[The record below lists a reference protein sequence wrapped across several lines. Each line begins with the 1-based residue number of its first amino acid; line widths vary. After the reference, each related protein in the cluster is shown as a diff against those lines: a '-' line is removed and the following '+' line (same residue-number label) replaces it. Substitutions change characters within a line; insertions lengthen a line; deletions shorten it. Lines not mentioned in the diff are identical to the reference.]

1 MVYMT
6 PKALGWMPYVETWL
20 NNLFEKATNFPVPE
34 EGKEEQGPKAQL
46 KDMFI
51 AYIQASLDYMENLR
65 DQEPIKTYDIQN
77 VTSLCNFLEYFLVKE
92 ITPNDE
98 KKVWLAKMVA
108 HFSFC
113 FMWAFGGSFNSKTQE
128 FKIDGLVQEHFSKV
142 KYPNNEEPVF
152 SYFINPKDLKPV
164 NWSTEVPKEFQY
176 DAKLPYFSIL
186 VPTQNTVRYSYLLD
200 LCLTI
205 KKHCFFTGETGVGKS
220 VVIQNYIA
228 KNRERKLL
236 NPFFLNFSAQT
247 DSYNTQAL
255 IEDKLEKVGTA
266 FGSPGGQT
274 TLIFVDDINM
284 PSVEK
289 YGAQPPIELLRQIIS
304 EKGFYTRPPDK
315 FEWKHLVDYV
325 LVCAAAPPS
334 GGRSALTP

>member
-1 MVYMT
+1 M
-6 PKALGWMPYVETWL
+6 
-20 NNLFEKATNFPVPE
+20 
-34 EGKEEQGPKAQL
+34 
-46 KDMFI
+46 
-51 AYIQASLDYMENLR
+51 
-65 DQEPIKTYDIQN
+65 
-77 VTSLCNFLEYFLVKE
+77 
-92 ITPNDE
+92 
-98 KKVWLAKMVA
+98 
-108 HFSFC
+108 
-113 FMWAFGGSFNSKTQE
+113 
-128 FKIDGLVQEHFSKV
+128 
-142 KYPNNEEPVF
+142 
-152 SYFINPKDLKPV
+152 
-164 NWSTEVPKEFQY
+164 
-176 DAKLPYFSIL
+176 
-186 VPTQNTVRYSYLLD
+186 
-200 LCLTI
+200 
-205 KKHCFFTGETGVGKS
+205 
-220 VVIQNYIA
+220 IQNYIA

-334 GGRSALTP
+334 GGRSPLTPRFMRHFHVFCMPDNNEEIA